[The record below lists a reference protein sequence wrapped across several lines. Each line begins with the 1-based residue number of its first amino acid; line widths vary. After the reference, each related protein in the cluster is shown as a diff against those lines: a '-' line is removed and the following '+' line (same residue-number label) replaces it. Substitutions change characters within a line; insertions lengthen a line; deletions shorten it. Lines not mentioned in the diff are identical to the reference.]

1 MSIEQ
6 FLVDG
11 AVKERLTLN
20 ADNLGNMSSEFQV
33 PDVSVVMPKMNGRG
47 VRVSGL
53 LDPVNLQAEG
63 DHVTFHSID
72 GKFAA
77 TLTLAQAREYG
88 ILIYEIDGAPLPLE
102 KGGPF
107 RLITPGLG
115 DLCANVKQV
124 ARIEITKGV
133 GRDTRPPE
141 VCA

>member
-6 FLVDG
+6 FLLDG
-11 AVKERLTLN
+11 AVNERLTLN

-53 LDPVNLQAEG
+53 LDPVNLQAGG

-141 VCA
+141 VCT